1 MFSNNS
7 RPNLS
12 SKQATQFQDEMDL
25 ENNTTSPKSPKLFN
39 QLRQRHQSSPTNSNK
54 GGYRYHSTSAGGG
67 TGDEPGV
74 DVRSKRDEEAYG
86 HLKGPTRVTVVDYS
100 SDPDEGTDA
109 RVGFPGGKLDEW
121 LNVNGVKMGE
131 GSTQKGVRWIHID
144 GINWEV
150 VKTLTLRFNL
160 HPLAVEDALRATNS
174 PRSKL
179 DFYKSH
185 MYMQLLI
192 QHTHLSDEH
201 TLAAESETIKDG
213 HLSKMLHDSS
223 AGKKG
228 WFGAVTGSQLQLPE
242 GVEGVFEPVV
252 AGTRL
257 QEEQSVSF
265 VLRSI
270 NPHRI
275 DDQPYQ
281 KAAHRLTVDHLSA
294 KYMVPVRRGV
304 LSVFMTRDNTLI
316 SMCRRPIH
324 EALEPIYRRLEDDQS
339 LLRRSGDVSML
350 AQALL
355 DVSAD
360 LAIEISQ
367 TFESEIL
374 KLEASVLVDPQ
385 METVRHLHILS
396 SQLIRLRRSISPLL
410 HVCYI
415 IRDQDVQRAAAAA
428 AMAGHRSSDRGTGQN
443 SHPSRD
449 TLQPQAA
456 PWLSS
461 LEVPSRPVS
470 PGMETGSIRSFI
482 PQNPVPF
489 QGQGVGQSQQGFF
502 SPMSKVYIGDVLDH
516 LELIVGSMDQ
526 FVATCD
532 HLTDYVFNAL
542 SFQTNASMERL
553 SIVTVVFLPL
563 TFIASYFGMN
573 FDGFSELHGSVSYFW
588 KVAIPCTLGFFI
600 TFSFSYLRTGAET
613 LGRKLFRWQR
623 MRMVEYR
630 LRGRRG
636 SAQSKTD
643 IRR

>member
-7 RPNLS
+7 RSNLS

-25 ENNTTSPKSPKLFN
+25 ENNTTSPKSPTLFN
-39 QLRQRHQSSPTNSNK
+39 QLRQR
-54 GGYRYHSTSAGGG
+54 GG

-100 SDPDEGTDA
+100 SDPDEGTDV

-121 LNVNGVKMGE
+121 LNLNGVKMGE

-192 QHTHLSDEH
+192 QHTHLSDEN
-201 TLAAESETIKDG
+201 TIAAESETMKDG

-257 QEEQSVSF
+257 QEEQS
-265 VLRSI
+265 
-270 NPHRI
+270 
-275 DDQPYQ
+275 PYQ

-542 SFQTNASMERL
+542 SFETNASMERL